1 MAPLPAYR
9 VTTGACAFE
18 HVGVDYFGPFYVKRG
33 RAQVKRWGCLF
44 TCLKIRA
51 IHIEVAHT
59 LETDSFLCAFFR
71 FVARRGSPQELYS
84 DNGTNFVGAEE
95 NVNAALAKWNQDK
108 IRSKLLDK
116 GTNWHF
122 GPPDCS
128 HAGGVWE
135 RMIRTVRQILFHL
148 VKEQSLDDETLCT
161 FFAEAEKVIN
171 DRPIVKAS
179 PNNGG
184 LASLTPNDLLLMRRN
199 PSFSPDNA
207 STKDIYAARWKQS
220 NYLAGV
226 FWKRWLREYL
236 PLLRLRQKWLKPHRN
251 INVGDLVLLVE
262 KSPRGEWPKA
272 VVEKVFPGSDGHVRE
287 VVVRTAKSSYTRDV
301 RKLCLLEACE

>member
-1 MAPLPAYR
+1 M
-9 VTTGACAFE
+9 
-18 HVGVDYFGPFYVKRG
+18 
-33 RAQVKRWGCLF
+33 
-44 TCLKIRA
+44 
-51 IHIEVAHT
+51 
-59 LETDSFLCAFFR
+59 
-71 FVARRGSPQELYS
+71 
-84 DNGTNFVGAEE
+84 
-95 NVNAALAKWNQDK
+95 
-108 IRSKLLDK
+108 
-116 GTNWHF
+116 
-122 GPPDCS
+122 
-128 HAGGVWE
+128 
-135 RMIRTVRQILFHL
+135 
-148 VKEQSLDDETLCT
+148 DDETLCT